1 MTAALLKKRSR
12 IIEQISTMK
21 NKRILDK
28 IDKILAEADIKP
40 ITEEDYIQ
48 SLEKSVEDYENGR
61 YKTLEEIKA
70 RFGR

>member
-40 ITEEDYIQ
+40 ITEEEYIQ

>member
-28 IDKILAEADIKP
+28 IDKILAEADIQP
-40 ITEEDYIQ
+40 ITEEEYIL

-61 YKTLEEIKA
+61 YKTLDEIKA